1 MTSTSQPRFHYAWT
15 VLAAVTFVLLTG
27 AGVRSAIGVFIQP
40 MEAEF
45 GWPRTTLS
53 AAVALSLVLYGAA
66 GPVMGRLA
74 DRWGPRGI
82 LTAGSLLVG
91 VGTVGAAF
99 IQSAW
104 QLFLTL
110 GIVAAIGAGAA
121 AAPVAATAVTR
132 WFETRRGLV
141 LGFVG
146 AGMAGGQLLVLPLA
160 MALASLLGWRHT
172 YLVLGLGLLV
182 LAVPVAWV
190 FVRNDPAER
199 GLRPF
204 GAAGSGPPVPVGG
217 AAEAAERTPLGEAV
231 RTWPF
236 ILLAGSFWVCGYTTF
251 GLMLAHFIPHA
262 TEHGF
267 APVQAA
273 QALGIM
279 GAMNIVGTIFSG
291 WLCDRYG
298 PKLPLALYYLFR
310 GLSLFWLP
318 MISTTPVPLCL
329 RRPVRAQL
337 HLDRARHDHA
347 HRAHL
352 RAVLGG
358 RALGLD
364 LRLASD
370 GSRGRVAPVGL
381 ALRPRGR
388 LHTGLPAGRRL
399 GHPGRPDGDG
409 HQGPAAGARPGR
421 PRPRPATC
429 HRLSGPFRREL
440 LGLGLG

>member
-1 MTSTSQPRFHYAWT
+1 MTSTSRPRFHYAWT

-82 LTAGSLLVG
+82 LTAGALLVG
-91 VGTVGAAF
+91 LGTVGAAF

-182 LAVPVAWV
+182 LAVPAAWL

-204 GAAGSGPPVPVGG
+204 GAAGSGAPVPAGG
-217 AAEAAERTPLGEAV
+217 PAEAAERTPLWEAV

-298 PKLPLALYYLFR
+298 AKLPLALYYLFR

-318 MISTTPVPLCL
+318 MISTTPSLFAFAALFGLNFISTVPATTTLTARIYGRYSVGEL
-329 RRPVRAQL
+329 SGWIFASHQMGAAVGSL
-337 HLDRARHDHA
+337 LSGWLYDRVGDYTLAFQ
-347 HRAHL
+347 
-352 RAVLGG
+352 LGG
-358 RALGLD
+358 GWAILAALMVMAIKD
-364 LRLASD
+364 QPLAR
-370 GSRGRVAPVGL
+370 GPAGPGRV
-381 ALRPRGR
+381 
-388 LHTGLPAGRRL
+388 
-399 GHPGRPDGDG
+399 
-409 HQGPAAGARPGR
+409 
-421 PRPRPATC
+421 PRPATA
-429 HRLSGPFRREL
+429 
-440 LGLGLG
+440 

>member
-1 MTSTSQPRFHYAWT
+1 MTSTPRPRFHYAWT
-15 VLAAVTFVLLTG
+15 VLAAVGFVLLTG
-27 AGVRSAIGVFIQP
+27 GGVRAAIGVFIQP

-82 LTAGSLLVG
+82 LTVGALLVG
-91 VGTVGAAF
+91 LGTAGAAL
-99 IQSAW
+99 IQTTW

-110 GIVAAIGAGAA
+110 GVVAAIGAGAA

-141 LGFVG
+141 LGIIG
-146 AGMAGGQLLVLPLA
+146 AGMAAGQLLVLPLA
-160 MALASLLGWRHT
+160 MALASFLGWRQT
-172 YLVLGLGLLV
+172 NLVLGMGLIV
-182 LAVPVAWV
+182 LTVPVAWALI
-190 FVRNDPAER
+190 RNDPAER

-204 GAAGSGPPVPVGG
+204 GAAGSGMPVPAGV
-217 AAEAAERTPLGEAV
+217 ATEAAERTPLSEAV

-267 APVQAA
+267 GPAQAA

-279 GAMNIVGTIFSG
+279 GGMNIVGTIVSG

-298 PKLPLALYYLFR
+298 PKLPLPATTTLTARIYGRFSVGELSGWIFASHQIGAAVGSLLSGWLY
-310 GLSLFWLP
+310 
-318 MISTTPVPLCL
+318 
-329 RRPVRAQL
+329 
-337 HLDRARHDHA
+337 DRAGDYTLA
-347 HRAHL
+347 FQ
-352 RAVLGG
+352 LGG
-358 RALGLD
+358 GWAILAALMVMAIKD
-364 LRLASD
+364 QPLARGPASP
-370 GSRGRVAPVGL
+370 GRV
-381 ALRPRGR
+381 PR
-388 LHTGLPAGRRL
+388 T
-399 GHPGRPDGDG
+399 
-409 HQGPAAGARPGR
+409 
-421 PRPRPATC
+421 ATA
-429 HRLSGPFRREL
+429 
-440 LGLGLG
+440 

>member
-1 MTSTSQPRFHYAWT
+1 MASTAQPRFHYAWT

-53 AAVALSLVLYGAA
+53 AAVALSLILYGAA

-82 LTAGSLLVG
+82 LTVGSLLVG
-91 VGTVGAAF
+91 LGTVGAAF

-160 MALASLLGWRHT
+160 MALASLLGWRQT

-182 LAVPVAWV
+182 LAVPAAWV
-190 FVRNDPAER
+190 FIRNDPAER

-267 APVQAA
+267 GPVQAA

-318 MISTTPVPLCL
+318 MISSTPALFTFAALFGLNFISTVPATTTLTARIYGRYSVGELSGWIFASHQVGAAVGSL
-329 RRPVRAQL
+329 LSGWLYDRVGDYTLAFQL
-337 HLDRARHDHA
+337 GGGW
-347 HRAHL
+347 
-352 RAVLGG
+352 AVLA
-358 RALGLD
+358 ALMVMAIKD
-364 LRLASD
+364 QPLA
-370 GSRGRVAPVGL
+370 R
-381 ALRPRGR
+381 
-388 LHTGLPAGRRL
+388 
-399 GHPGRPDGDG
+399 
-409 HQGPAAGARPGR
+409 GPAD
-421 PRPRPATC
+421 PRRVPRPATA
-429 HRLSGPFRREL
+429 
-440 LGLGLG
+440 

>member
-1 MTSTSQPRFHYAWT
+1 MTSTSRPRFHYAWT

-27 AGVRSAIGVFIQP
+27 TGVRSAIGVFIQP

-82 LTAGSLLVG
+82 LTAGALLVG
-91 VGTVGAAF
+91 LGTVGAAF

-182 LAVPVAWV
+182 LAVPAAWL

-204 GAAGSGPPVPVGG
+204 GAAGSGAPVPAGG
-217 AAEAAERTPLGEAV
+217 PAEAAERTPLWEAV

-298 PKLPLALYYLFR
+298 AKLPLALYYLFR

-318 MISTTPVPLCL
+318 MISTTPSLFAFAALFGLNFISTVPATTTLTARIYGRYSVGEL
-329 RRPVRAQL
+329 SGWIFASHQMGAAVGSL
-337 HLDRARHDHA
+337 LSGWLYDRVGDYTLAFQ
-347 HRAHL
+347 
-352 RAVLGG
+352 LGG
-358 RALGLD
+358 GWAILAALMVMAIKD
-364 LRLASD
+364 QPLAR
-370 GSRGRVAPVGL
+370 GPAGPGRV
-381 ALRPRGR
+381 
-388 LHTGLPAGRRL
+388 
-399 GHPGRPDGDG
+399 
-409 HQGPAAGARPGR
+409 
-421 PRPRPATC
+421 PRPATA
-429 HRLSGPFRREL
+429 
-440 LGLGLG
+440 